1 MVKLGNSLLIAF
13 FTATVVYGLLKLL
26 EEYYLVGTI
35 LGIMPLAAMVLIVA
49 GGKK

>member
-26 EEYYLVGTI
+26 DENYYVGAT
-35 LGIMPLAAMVLIVA
+35 LAVMPLAAMVLIVA
-49 GGKK
+49 GRNK